1 MSNPINPGIKM
12 TDLKSKIMRPSLSSV
27 YGVVVKQPS
36 ALKFPGFE
44 GGGGTELL
52 ELTCVEASLPGS
64 SLGTIETNRDY
75 RGVVERHAYS
85 KLYDETIDF
94 TFMVTMDPDNNP
106 QKSYLQIKFFE
117 SWMRYIVGEDV
128 GDEALKLKTFE
139 STLRYPEE
147 YQTDLAIVKFEK
159 DLGFGLG
166 SNQNILVY
174 EFVQAFPKS
183 ISSVPVSYDG
193 SNVLKTTVSFT
204 YTRYFVS
211 QVEDKQDVNY
221 TPPTQANSATPAL
234 AQQSA
239 ISRNLYSKSGLD
251 LDIFNSNPG
260 ASIFGERAF
269 PIFQSNR

>member
-1 MSNPINPGIKM
+1 MS
-12 TDLKSKIMRPSLSSV
+12 DLKSRIMRPSLSSV
-27 YGVVVKQPS
+27 YGVVIKQPPGYE
-36 ALKFPGFE
+36 FPGFE
-44 GGGGTELL
+44 SELF
-52 ELTCVEASLPGS
+52 ELTCVEATLPGS

-94 TFMVTMDPDNNP
+94 TFMVTMDVDNNP

-117 SWMRYIVGEDV
+117 AWMRYIVGEDV
-128 GDEALKLKTFE
+128 GDKALKLKTFQ

-159 DLGFGLG
+159 DLGSGMNKK
-166 SNQNILVY
+166 SNVLIY

-211 QVEDKQDVNY
+211 EIGDKIDVNY
-221 TPPTQANSATPAL
+221 SAPSQSNINSPGNPELSGLYGGDIYAKVGPDL
-234 AQQSA
+234 DVFN
-239 ISRNLYSKSGLD
+239 RNL
-251 LDIFNSNPG
+251 G
-260 ASIFGERAF
+260 ASVFGETSF
-269 PIFQSNR
+269 PIFRTGQ